1 MSEQNVRLV
10 RALHDAVAAGGLD
23 AARNFLHTDFE
34 MSQLPLHPE
43 AGTYRGARAAGE
55 SMDRWM
61 ESFDEFRWEAEEFID
76 AGDRVVV
83 VVREQGKGRGG
94 GVPLDHRY
102 GTVCTVREG
111 KVASLQWFHDKE
123 QALEAAGLRG

>member
-76 AGDRVVV
+76 AGGRFPAVVSRQGAGPGSGRAEGLA
-83 VVREQGKGRGG
+83 VRR
-94 GVPLDHRY
+94 
-102 GTVCTVREG
+102 CTP
-111 KVASLQWFHDKE
+111 
-123 QALEAAGLRG
+123 